1 MIGSIGRTSPIKVH
15 PSAAIIIHTPPIRG
29 VGVECID
36 RWFGRSSTRSAE
48 PLRRPAE
55 IKAMPVKNEPHAY
68 GRMLPKDMFS
78 SVVNRGE
85 VYADFSTEEVKEES
99 YVPEPRNFLYMPIL

>member
-1 MIGSIGRTSPIKVH
+1 
-15 PSAAIIIHTPPIRG
+15 
-29 VGVECID
+29 
-36 RWFGRSSTRSAE
+36 
-48 PLRRPAE
+48 
-55 IKAMPVKNEPHAY
+55 MPVKNEPHAY